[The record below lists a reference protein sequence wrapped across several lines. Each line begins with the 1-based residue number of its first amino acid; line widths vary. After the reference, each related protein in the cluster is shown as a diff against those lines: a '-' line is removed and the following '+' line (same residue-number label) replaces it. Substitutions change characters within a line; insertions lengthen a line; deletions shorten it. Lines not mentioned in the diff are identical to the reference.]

1 MMTEDISDAIAILS
15 DEQKNNFYKQ
25 LKLAVYKQLYKN
37 KYLTGEQLRVLL
49 SMCSKGA
56 DLL

>member
-1 MMTEDISDAIAILS
+1 MRPEDVSDTIAALTS
-15 DEQKNNFYKQ
+15 EQKNSFNKQ
-25 LKLAVYKQLYKN
+25 LKLAVYKQLHKN

-49 SMCSKGA
+49 NMCSKGA